1 MDFWKSLNASK
12 HPVSTPTRPAKEEW
26 DAGQKTARPFSV
38 IGGVS
43 EQIRGSEL
51 GKQEKGFE
59 MGGGGVDAAGKE
71 EKQAGRLQNKRG
83 VGKTHEGEER
93 KKAEKTRLET
103 LP

>member
-26 DAGQKTARPFSV
+26 DAGQKTAQPFSV

-59 MGGGGVDAAGKE
+59 MGGGGRSRE
-71 EKQAGRLQNKRG
+71 R
-83 VGKTHEGEER
+83 GKTSR
-93 KKAEKTRLET
+93 KIAKQKRSRKDARRRRKEKG
-103 LP
+103 